1 MGSTTGA
8 GYEQRI
14 GAARGAYA
22 TIVRAWDDD
31 DLLTAAKQVADVQ
44 SSPGWARMA
53 EVVSARADL
62 TAAQVTHGK
71 VLERHEYAALTGMIA
86 GYEQA
91 VLVGDVIRL
100 VAQEREDEIRKAN
113 PTDGRQ

>member
-14 GAARGAYA
+14 GAARGAFA
-22 TIVRAWDDD
+22 TIARAWTDD
-31 DLLTAAKQVADVQ
+31 DLLTVAKQVTEVLAH
-44 SSPGWARMA
+44 PGWVRMA
-53 EVVSARADL
+53 EVVAARADL
-62 TAAQVTHGK
+62 TAVQVTHGK
-71 VLERHEYAALTGMIA
+71 VLERHEYAALTGVIA

-100 VAQEREDEIRKAN
+100 VAAEREAEIRDKSERE
-113 PTDGRQ
+113 G